1 MVKIVGDNMDTQIKE
16 SMIIV
21 GDLVPIN
28 EDEKNFISG
37 SIESNIDEEIMEF
50 FKMSKY
56 RICNL
61 EAPLTKEDKY
71 ISKCGPNLKI
81 NPDCIVGL
89 KKLKIDMV
97 TLANNHILDYGEKGL
112 KDTIELLDRN
122 RIAYCGAGKDLLES
136 EKPLFFIIGGKKV
149 GIFCCAE
156 SEFSIAT
163 EESAGAYGFDPL
175 YTLDVISDIKK
186 QCDYL
191 IILHHGGK
199 EFYRYPSPELV
210 KTCTRMVD
218 KGANLVICQHSH
230 CIGCEM
236 DYKSAKIIYGQGNF
250 LFNRKHDEF
259 WDSGLIVKISFNDND
274 TVVETV
280 PIINKLG
287 KIQLAKGNVAK
298 KILSDYQKRSSQIEN
313 SKFIYKNF
321 VEFAKSKKCE
331 YYKAFLGGNTL
342 GAYVYRALNRIL
354 PFRKNEDIF
363 FKAEVKKEIYNYILC
378 EAQREVLLA
387 ILNDEE

>member
-1 MVKIVGDNMDTQIKE
+1 
-16 SMIIV
+16 
-21 GDLVPIN
+21 
-28 EDEKNFISG
+28 
-37 SIESNIDEEIMEF
+37 
-50 FKMSKY
+50 
-56 RICNL
+56 
-61 EAPLTKEDKY
+61 
-71 ISKCGPNLKI
+71 
-81 NPDCIVGL
+81 
-89 KKLKIDMV
+89 
-97 TLANNHILDYGEKGL
+97 
-112 KDTIELLDRN
+112 
-122 RIAYCGAGKDLLES
+122 
-136 EKPLFFIIGGKKV
+136 
-149 GIFCCAE
+149 
-156 SEFSIAT
+156 
-163 EESAGAYGFDPL
+163 
-175 YTLDVISDIKK
+175 
-186 QCDYL
+186 
-191 IILHHGGK
+191 
-199 EFYRYPSPELV
+199 
-210 KTCTRMVD
+210 MVD

-259 WDSGLIVKISFNDND
+259 WDSGLIVKVSFNDKD

-354 PFRKNEDIF
+354 PSRKNEDIF

-378 EAQREVLLA
+378 EAHREVLLA